1 MREANLRPRAP
12 QRPRVRSAGVA
23 TVLDV
28 LDALDGGGMLTLS
41 ELSRETGAPKSTL
54 HRVCSMMLERGWIA
68 RDASTAT
75 LGLGPRTAWL
85 ARTAPAAALTNGFH
99 SIATRLVARHNE
111 TTCLVVLDGLDSLY
125 VAKVETT
132 HPVRLV
138 TSVGSRL
145 PAFASAAGRVL
156 LADLPPERVD
166 AMLADASLV
175 TPTGRRLAGLGEV
188 HRILAR
194 TRKLGYGENID
205 ETALGLHCV
214 AVPVGPA
221 GRVAAALTLCV
232 PSGRMTSEREAEML
246 PDLLNA
252 ARSLAPLADAPPPAT
267 RRFSDVSV
275 DSASAA
281 GAGSIATERHSL
293 HG

>member
-1 MREANLRPRAP
+1 M
-12 QRPRVRSAGVA
+12 
-23 TVLDV
+23 LDV
-28 LDALDGGGMLTLS
+28 LDALDGRGMLTLS

-68 RDASTAT
+68 RDASDAT

-85 ARTAPAAALTNGFH
+85 ARATPAAALTNGFH
-99 SIATRLVARHNE
+99 SVAGRLVSRHNE
-111 TTCLVVLDGLDSLY
+111 TACLVVLDGLDSLF

-138 TSVGSRL
+138 ISVGSRL

-156 LADLPPERVD
+156 LADLAPDTVD
-166 AMLADASLV
+166 AMFAGAQLI
-175 TPTGRRLAGLGEV
+175 TPTGRRLDGLIEL
-188 HRILAR
+188 HDILAR
-194 TRKLGYGENID
+194 TQELGFGENID
-205 ETALGLHCV
+205 ETALGLHCI
-214 AVPVGPA
+214 AVLVGPS

-232 PSGRMTSEREAEML
+232 PSGRMMSGRAAEML
-246 PDLLNA
+246 PDLHSA
-252 ARSLAPLADAPPPAT
+252 ARSLAPLADAPPPT
-267 RRFSDVSV
+267 PRRFPDVSV

-281 GAGSIATERHSL
+281 GAGSIATERNPV